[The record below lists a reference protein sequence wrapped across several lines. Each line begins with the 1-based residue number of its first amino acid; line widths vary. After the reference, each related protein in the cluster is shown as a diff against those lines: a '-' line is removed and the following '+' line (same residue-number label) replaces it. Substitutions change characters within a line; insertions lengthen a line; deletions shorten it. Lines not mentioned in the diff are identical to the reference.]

1 MLHSFEKARCVFG
14 IDKDVAVVEF
24 HQTAALLHQC
34 AEFLSA
40 DYGIAE
46 HNAAVI
52 IHQVI
57 KAEVRLYGA
66 GSLLLFQLEHR
77 PRFQRP
83 LQRLRQHDLYS
94 KTGEE
99 RRCRP

>member
-1 MLHSFEKARCVFG
+1 MLHGFEKTRRVFG

-34 AEFLSA
+34 AEFLGA
-40 DYGIAE
+40 DDGIAE

-52 IHQVI
+52 VHQVV

-66 GSLLLFQLEHR
+66 GSLLPFQLEHR
-77 PRFQRP
+77 PRLQRP
-83 LQRLRQHDLYS
+83 LQCLRQHNLYP

-99 RRCRP
+99 RRRRP

>member
-1 MLHSFEKARCVFG
+1 MFG

-24 HQTAALLHQC
+24 HQTATLLHQC
-34 AEFLSA
+34 AEFLGA
-40 DYGIAE
+40 DDGIAK
-46 HNAAVI
+46 HNAAII

-66 GSLLLFQLEHR
+66 GSLLPFQLEHR

-83 LQRLRQHDLYS
+83 LQRLRQYDLYPEAR
-94 KTGEE
+94 EE
-99 RRCRP
+99 RRRRP